1 MLKQEKTDLLPFS
14 ELARKFALSSLKKNR
29 YDNDKYPF
37 GDFYHDAL
45 LQAHKLGLF
54 SITLPAD
61 CGGSELGLEVLC
73 VILDE
78 ISRVDASMAGIIFT
92 HAFAQELLLQAG
104 CRDHMRAIHEHAAGA
119 VDALIAFSV
128 FSNPVEVEH
137 DTLAV
142 KEGNGYV
149 LNGPLEYL
157 VLGALA
163 EQALIPAKISGQEG
177 FSLFLVKIDQNG
189 ITKSGPVASLGLH
202 ACPAVDISF
211 NAVTAEIVG
220 AEGRGQQYYEAA
232 ADRFSV
238 AAAAISS
245 GIMKGAFQEAH
256 AYSAERFQGG
266 RAIIDWSMLRMI
278 LADMAVKV
286 EIADMAVTQACR
298 ALAEASPRASL
309 QARAAALHVQELS
322 TSLTTDGIQV
332 LGGYG
337 YMKDFGQEKRFRDSK
352 QAQSLLG
359 LFPMKKLK
367 YIEYL
372 RNE

>member
-1 MLKQEKTDLLPFS
+1 
-14 ELARKFALSSLKKNR
+14 
-29 YDNDKYPF
+29 
-37 GDFYHDAL
+37 
-45 LQAHKLGLF
+45 
-54 SITLPAD
+54 
-61 CGGSELGLEVLC
+61 
-73 VILDE
+73 
-78 ISRVDASMAGIIFT
+78 
-92 HAFAQELLLQAG
+92 
-104 CRDHMRAIHEHAAGA
+104 
-119 VDALIAFSV
+119 
-128 FSNPVEVEH
+128 
-137 DTLAV
+137 
-142 KEGNGYV
+142 

-163 EQALIPAKISGQEG
+163 GQALIPAKISGQEG
-177 FSLFLVKIDQNG
+177 FSLFLVKIAQNG

-220 AEGRGQQYYEAA
+220 AKGRGQQYYEAA

-337 YMKDFGQEKRFRDSK
+337 YMKDFGQEKRFRDAK

-372 RNE
+372 RKE

>member
-14 ELARKFALSSLKKNR
+14 ELARKFVLSSLKKNR

-119 VDALIAFSV
+119 VDALIAFTV

-137 DTLAV
+137 ATLAV

-163 EQALIPAKISGQEG
+163 GQALVPAKISGQEG
-177 FSLFLVKIDQNG
+177 FSLFLVKIAQNG

-298 ALAEASPRASL
+298 ALAEASPRANL

-337 YMKDFGQEKRFRDSK
+337 YMKDFGQEKRFRDAK

-372 RNE
+372 RKE